1 MTNTETHE
9 QRIEVYLSD
18 EEYDWLKACCESY
31 GVSESAF
38 CRALIARDLLEHI
51 VRLR

>member
-1 MTNTETHE
+1 MDEEETHE
-9 QRIEVYLSD
+9 QRVEVYLSD
-18 EEYDWLKACCESY
+18 EEYDWLKACCQCY

-51 VRLR
+51 SRLR